1 MFTYAKGDTNCD
13 VRYNIQNRSHCRRSI
28 EQPTN
33 QLGVLPGTAPVKGAP
48 FLDDECVKLQLEVSE
63 KVGGTHFV
71 RTRMQ

>member
-1 MFTYAKGDTNCD
+1 MQKVTETTTCATTYKTGHTAGDQSN
-13 VRYNIQNRSHCRRSI
+13 N
-28 EQPTN
+28 QPTN
-33 QLGVLPGTAPVKGAP
+33 SVYSPAQLLSEGAP

>member
-1 MFTYAKGDTNCD
+1 MQKVTETATCATTYKTGHTAGDQSN
-13 VRYNIQNRSHCRRSI
+13 N
-28 EQPTN
+28 QPTN
-33 QLGVLPGTAPVKGAP
+33 SPVGVLPGTAPVKGAP